1 MIWQFF
7 LYQNSSAI
15 ESLAP
20 SEIAQA
26 TGKTVAQVN
35 QAIENL
41 QDAGLLE
48 FKTISIAGEIE
59 MIFDVLP
66 AFEKLDVLLTPKQ
79 AVEIVQ
85 PENDLKTL
93 VGDFERELGRFY
105 RRLKSKI
112 CRRLLRMTKL
122 RLSWFVQP

>member
-1 MIWQFF
+1 MNYSQQFRQGHLVLPAQYYSTIKSFFRRQMIFDLAVF

-59 MIFDVLP
+59 MIFDALP
-66 AFEKLDVLLTPKQ
+66 AFEKLDALLTPKQ
-79 AVEIVQ
+79 AVKIVQ
-85 PENDLKTL
+85 K
-93 VGDFERELGRFY
+93 
-105 RRLKSKI
+105 
-112 CRRLLRMTKL
+112 RMI
-122 RLSWFVQP
+122 